1 MSVYRI
7 VRNALGGAI
16 PLILLTIV
24 IAGCGSSTTTGSTI
38 SATPTAAACLSSA
51 TGTIQNVGNTTL
63 QITSLQGK
71 TVQATFTSKT
81 IFTRQAMLTAADL
94 KSGMLVSVTVK
105 QNSDNTYS
113 ALTVSIRTSLT
124 RQGGF
129 TRGSGTG
136 SGVCN
141 GQRPRRTGT
150 PGAFGGPGFG
160 GAPGSGSSGSSGS
173 SVQGL
178 QTISGTISQVNGN
191 SLVVTDT
198 SSNDFTVTLT
208 STTRMTQ
215 QQTITAN
222 DLHTGAIVTITGSAN
237 SKGIISASNVAV
249 LQAIPFRRITPK
261 LTPTTTGA

>member
-16 PLILLTIV
+16 PLALLILV
-24 IAGCGSSTTTGSTI
+24 VAGCGSSTTTGSAAA
-38 SATPTAAACLSSA
+38 ATPTTTPCLSST
-51 TGTIQNVGNTTL
+51 TGTIQSIGSTSL

-81 IFTRQAMLTAADL
+81 IFTRQATLTVANL
-94 KSGMLVSVTVK
+94 KTGMLVSVTVK

-113 ALTVSIRTSLT
+113 ALTVSIRNSLT

-129 TRGSGTG
+129 TRGSG
-136 SGVCN
+136 SRLCN
-141 GQRPRRTGT
+141 SQRPRRTGT
-150 PGAFGGPGFG
+150 PGAFGGPSFG
-160 GAPGSGSSGSSGS
+160 GTPGARSSGSSG
-173 SVQGL
+173 QNF

-208 STTRMTQ
+208 STTRMTE
-215 QQTITAN
+215 QQTVTAS
-222 DLHTGAIVTITGSAN
+222 DLHTGEIVTITGSAN
-237 SKGIISASNVAV
+237 SKGIISASSVSV
-249 LQAIPFRRITPK
+249 LQGIPFRRITPK

>member
-7 VRNALGGAI
+7 VRNTLGGAI
-16 PLILLTIV
+16 PLALLILV
-24 IAGCGSSTTTGSTI
+24 VAGCGSSTTTGSAVAAKPTT
-38 SATPTAAACLSSA
+38 TPCLSSS
-51 TGTIQNVGNTTL
+51 TGTIQSIGNTTL

-81 IFTRQAMLTAADL
+81 TFTRQATLTAANL
-94 KSGMLVSVTVK
+94 KTGMLVSVTVK

-113 ALTVSIRTSLT
+113 ALTVNVGSSFT
-124 RQGGF
+124 RQRGF
-129 TRGSGTG
+129 TRGSGSG
-136 SGVCN
+136 SGPCN

-150 PGAFGGPGFG
+150 PGTFGGPGFG
-160 GAPGSGSSGSSGS
+160 GTPGSRSSGSSGQS
-173 SVQGL
+173 F

-215 QQTITAN
+215 QQTITAS
-222 DLHTGAIVTITGSAN
+222 DLHTGTIVTIIGSAN
-237 SKGIISASNVAV
+237 SKGIISASSVAV
-249 LQAIPFRRITPK
+249 LQSIPFRRLTPK

>member
-1 MSVYRI
+1 MSVYRL

-16 PLILLTIV
+16 PLALLMIV
-24 IAGCGSSTTTGSTI
+24 IAGCGSSTTTSSTAT
-38 SATPTAAACLSSA
+38 STPTAAIACLSST
-51 TGTIQNVGNTTL
+51 TGTIQSIGNTTL

-71 TVQATFTSKT
+71 TVQTTFTSKT
-81 IFTRQAMLTAADL
+81 IFTSQATLTAADL
-94 KSGMLVSVTVK
+94 KTGMLVSVTVK
-105 QNSDNTYS
+105 QNSDSTYS

-129 TRGSGTG
+129 TRGSGSG
-136 SGVCN
+136 SGLCN

-150 PGAFGGPGFG
+150 PGTFGGPGFG
-160 GAPGSGSSGSSGS
+160 GAPGSGSSGSSGQS
-173 SVQGL
+173 L

-215 QQTITAN
+215 QQTITAS
-222 DLHTGAIVTITGSAN
+222 DLHTGEIVTITGSAN
-237 SKGIISASNVAV
+237 SKGIISASSVAV

>member
-24 IAGCGSSTTTGSTI
+24 IAGCGSSTATGS
-38 SATPTAAACLSSA
+38 AAAAKPTTTPCLSAA
-51 TGTIQNVGNTTL
+51 TGTIQSIGNTTL

-81 IFTRQAMLTAADL
+81 IFTRSAKLTAADL
-94 KSGMLVSVTVK
+94 KSGMLVSITVK
-105 QNSDNTYS
+105 QNADNTYS
-113 ALTVSIRTSLT
+113 ALTVNVGSSFT
-124 RQGGF
+124 RQRGF
-129 TRGSGTG
+129 TRGSGAG

-150 PGAFGGPGFG
+150 PGTFGGPGFG
-160 GAPGSGSSGSSGS
+160 GAPGSGSSGQS
-173 SVQGL
+173 L

-198 SSNDFTVTLT
+198 SSNDFTVALT

-215 QQTITAN
+215 QQTITAS
-222 DLHTGAIVTITGSAN
+222 DLHTGTIVTITGSAN
-237 SKGIISASNVAV
+237 SKGIISATSVAV
-249 LQAIPFRRITPK
+249 LQGIPLRRITPK